1 MNCFEVWC
9 TPTPP
14 SQVNFTAF
22 LDECPTAAPQQQ
34 PQLGRGGGLSTF
46 SLTRNGEDH
55 AQEHNNYNHNNYN
68 HNNYNHNNNIYR
80 TGGSGGSSGVSASE
94 VGPMDHGPMGQG
106 AHALGEGVEAPLHL
120 RRIHV
125 HGDRHSCSSG
135 APSAQHWETPLC
147 RVQEEEAGS
156 HHGGSA
162 KSHVLLSRQDDPAAA
177 VLILPPATV
186 HHVQIDVNVLRH
198 PPLCE
203 REDTT
208 QPQLPVRLFGA
219 GLDRV

>member
-22 LDECPTAAPQQQ
+22 LDECPNVAPQQQ

-46 SLTRNGEDH
+46 SLSRNGEDH
-55 AQEHNNYNHNNYN
+55 AHE

-80 TGGSGGSSGVSASE
+80 NGGSGGSSGVSASE

-106 AHALGEGVEAPLHL
+106 AHALGESVEAASPSLHP
-120 RRIHV
+120 RTFHV
-125 HGDRHSCSSG
+125 HGDRHSCSDLP
-135 APSAQHWETPLC
+135 AAHDQETPLC
-147 RVQEEEAGS
+147 EEVEVKEGR
-156 HHGGSA
+156 HHGCSV
-162 KSHVLLSRQDDPAAA
+162 KPHVLLSRQEDPAAA
-177 VLILPPATV
+177 VLSLPPATV
-186 HHVQIDVNVLRH
+186 HVQIDVSVLRH
-198 PPLCE
+198 PPLCQ

-208 QPQLPVRLFGA
+208 KPQPQLPLRLGL
-219 GLDRV
+219 GLDQV